1 VTDATAQLERYRAE
15 IVWEQRG
22 RAGGAQQRFPGYD
35 ANNDGVITRA
45 EWRGSDRSFA
55 VHDWNND
62 GVLSGDEVR
71 TGAWRPSSANDDY
84 SDDYVFSDWNDK
96 RFQQIDRNR
105 DGRIAR
111 TEWFY
116 GAEEFA
122 RADRNRDGVLSQAEF
137 QGNDFDDDRGDRF
150 DNLDVN
156 GNGVVERGEW
166 HASPQAFE
174 WLDRDNNG
182 TISRLEMGLGAST
195 ASDPFASL
203 DANNDQRISADEW
216 HWSRRSFD
224 QRDTN
229 NDGVLTR
236 AELNARRAQA
246 QGAAGAGGPQVNVP
260 GVTNVTVP
268 ANQAWFDTGIDVQPG
283 DRLTFRAT
291 GDIRLSTSSDDTA
304 EPRGSRSGRTATYAP
319 LAKQPAGALI
329 GRIGGSGAPFM
340 VGDRQ
345 DGMPVKAGGRLFLS
359 VNDDAHEDNVGT
371 FNVVVTVVR

>member
-1 VTDATAQLERYRAE
+1 MRFPLTLALLAVAAPLGAERAADSVTDATARLERYRAD

-22 RAGGAQQRFPGYD
+22 RGRAGAAQQRFPGYD
-35 ANNDGVITRA
+35 TNNDGVITRA

-71 TGAWRPSSANDDY
+71 TGAWRPSSADDDY

-195 ASDPFASL
+195 ATDAFA
-203 DANNDQRISADEW
+203 
-216 HWSRRSFD
+216 
-224 QRDTN
+224 
-229 NDGVLTR
+229 
-236 AELNARRAQA
+236 
-246 QGAAGAGGPQVNVP
+246 
-260 GVTNVTVP
+260 
-268 ANQAWFDTGIDVQPG
+268 
-283 DRLTFRAT
+283 
-291 GDIRLSTSSDDTA
+291 
-304 EPRGSRSGRTATYAP
+304 
-319 LAKQPAGALI
+319 
-329 GRIGGSGAPFM
+329 
-340 VGDRQ
+340 
-345 DGMPVKAGGRLFLS
+345 
-359 VNDDAHEDNVGT
+359 
-371 FNVVVTVVR
+371 